1 MQNKYKNMKQTLID
15 NKGFTLVEVLVA
27 MAVFV
32 IASMMFMATFNMVS
46 QTTMRVESSRLAQ
59 QDVRYAV
66 EQISREIRNGWDFQV
81 QDITGTSEG
90 KSLVYATVDTNGN
103 TQYFRIREAYLDN
116 SDNPTIVKELYDPV
130 GGVALS
136 SPVPMLSTVV
146 GLTDKTEGEND
157 GGLRFRLIE
166 PASEYPAVEMELT
179 VKRENMDRFAKPL
192 SVVTRV
198 TSRMRS
204 EELKSR
210 QES

>member
-1 MQNKYKNMKQTLID
+1 MKQTLID

-210 QES
+210 QEG

>member
-210 QES
+210 QEG